1 MIEGPEMQMTRRMS
15 SLTPEDFVGY
25 YADDPDP
32 WRFKTSDY
40 EKAKYAATL
49 AALPKPAYA
58 SGLEVG
64 CSIGV
69 LTRKLAERCEA
80 MLGLDVVPS
89 ALETARETCADRP
102 NARFALRAAPGEW
115 PEGRFDLIV
124 LSEVVYFFDEAD
136 LARLVARVEDSLL
149 PGGDVVLV
157 HWLGETNF
165 PHSGDE
171 AAEGFMQRAAHF
183 LRPVRNDRAE
193 QYRLDVLTRSP

>member
-1 MIEGPEMQMTRRMS
+1 MTRRKA
-15 SLTPEDFVGY
+15 SLAPEDFLGY
-25 YADDPDP
+25 YAEDPDP

-49 AALPKPAYA
+49 AALPKPHYVN
-58 SGLEVG
+58 GVEVG

-69 LTRKLAERCEA
+69 LTRQLATRSDA

-89 ALETARETCADRP
+89 ALDTARETCADRP
-102 NARFALRAAPGEW
+102 NARFALCAAPGEW

-124 LSEVVYFFDEAD
+124 LSEVVYFFDKTD
-136 LARLVARVEDSLL
+136 LARLVARVEGALV

-157 HWLGETNF
+157 HWLGETSF

-171 AAEGFMQRAAHF
+171 AAEGFMELAAHF
-183 LRPVRNDRAE
+183 ARPVRKDRATE
-193 QYRLDVLTRSP
+193 YRLDVLTRTV